1 MFGSS
6 DPDNPMGGLLGDL
19 MKVIGSG
26 PGSADSWFEAAR
38 TLAFG
43 VATDG
48 GEDENPDP
56 LVRIAFEELARVA
69 EMHVVE
75 ATGIGP
81 ASGAGGVSF
90 EAVGPGQWSFRVL
103 EAYRPVLKSMV
114 EAQQQGAAAVPS
126 SLDLSELDP
135 DSTGGLGGLL
145 GQFALTL
152 GPVFLGMQFGSAAG
166 HLARRAFGQY
176 ALPLPWPESST
187 LLLVPGNVGRFAE
200 DWSLPLQE
208 VQLWVCLR
216 ELTMHAVL
224 TRPGVRAS
232 LMTLLGDASA
242 HAAAAQRSI
251 VERLGDGLGDQAAL
265 EDALGD
271 PEALL
276 SDLISPEQRSISAA
290 LTAQTTA
297 IGAYV
302 DHITAGIA
310 ETLTSSPVG
319 AARGLVPLP
328 DRGGQGRAGLR
339 RPVRAQRRPGRGR
352 PRARLRDGR
361 AGTGGRERAGPPVG
375 RRARPADAGRGG
387 RARAVARPHRA
398 AGLNASR
405 RSGRH
410 DRRPER
416 RSPSDASAHR
426 PGVSCTGWVSP
437 PVAGTRA
444 RAVRRPGAR
453 RSWRPAGPHSSRAR
467 SG

>member
-19 MKVIGSG
+19 LKVIGSG
-26 PGSADSWFEAAR
+26 PGAADSWFEAAR

-56 LVRIAFEELARVA
+56 LVRISFEELARVA
-69 EMHVVE
+69 ELHVAD
-75 ATGIGP
+75 ATGIAPSAG
-81 ASGAGGVSF
+81 GGGVSF

-126 SLDLSELDP
+126 SQDLSELDP
-135 DSTGGLGGLL
+135 DATGGVGGLL

-176 ALPLPWPESST
+176 ALPLPWPESPT
-187 LLLVPGNVGRFAE
+187 LLLVPGNVARFAD

-224 TRPGVRAS
+224 TRPAVRSS
-232 LMTLLGDASA
+232 LATLLGDASA

-251 VERLGDGLGDQAAL
+251 VERLGDGLTDPAAL

-276 SDLISPEQRSISAA
+276 SDLISPEQRNISSA

-310 ETLTSSPVG
+310 ETLTSSPAALREAWYRYRIEEGKGEQAFAGLFGLDVG
-319 AARGLVPLP
+319 QEEV
-328 DRGGQGRAGLR
+328 DRGRAFVSG
-339 RPVRAQRRPGRGR
+339 VI
-352 PRARLRDGR
+352 
-361 AGTGGRERAGPPVG
+361 ERAGEDALG
-375 RRARPADAGRGG
+375 RLWADELDLPTPAEVDAPGLWLARI
-387 RARAVARPHRA
+387 
-398 AGLNASR
+398 GLL
-405 RSGRH
+405 
-410 DRRPER
+410 D
-416 RSPSDASAHR
+416 
-426 PGVSCTGWVSP
+426 
-437 PVAGTRA
+437 
-444 RAVRRPGAR
+444 
-453 RSWRPAGPHSSRAR
+453 
-467 SG
+467 

>member
-26 PGSADSWFEAAR
+26 PGSGDSWFEAAR
-38 TLAFG
+38 TLALG

-135 DSTGGLGGLL
+135 DSAGGLSGLL

-176 ALPLPWPESST
+176 ALPLPWPDSST
-187 LLLVPGNVGRFAE
+187 LLLVPGNVARFAE

-216 ELTMHAVL
+216 ELTMHAVMS
-224 TRPGVRAS
+224 RPGVRSS
-232 LMTLLGDASA
+232 LNLLLADASA
-242 HAAAAQRSI
+242 HAAASQRSM
-251 VERLGDGLGDQAAL
+251 VERLGDGLGDPAAL
-265 EDALGD
+265 EGVLSD
-271 PEALL
+271 PESLL
-276 SDLISPEQRSISAA
+276 ADLVSPEQRHISNA
-290 LTAQTTA
+290 LTALTT
-297 IGAYV
+297 
-302 DHITAGIA
+302 
-310 ETLTSSPVG
+310 S
-319 AARGLVPLP
+319 
-328 DRGGQGRAGLR
+328 
-339 RPVRAQRRPGRGR
+339 
-352 PRARLRDGR
+352 
-361 AGTGGRERAGPPVG
+361 
-375 RRARPADAGRGG
+375 
-387 RARAVARPHRA
+387 
-398 AGLNASR
+398 
-405 RSGRH
+405 
-410 DRRPER
+410 
-416 RSPSDASAHR
+416 
-426 PGVSCTGWVSP
+426 
-437 PVAGTRA
+437 
-444 RAVRRPGAR
+444 
-453 RSWRPAGPHSSRAR
+453 
-467 SG
+467 

>member
-6 DPDNPMGGLLGDL
+6 DADNPMGGLLGDL
-19 MKVIGSG
+19 LKVIGSG
-26 PGSADSWFEAAR
+26 PGAADSWFEAAR

-69 EMHVVE
+69 ELHVAD
-75 ATGIGP
+75 ATGI
-81 ASGAGGVSF
+81 ASSSASGGVSF
-90 EAVGPGQWSFRVL
+90 EAVGPGQWSVRVL
-103 EAYRPVLKSMV
+103 EAYRTVLKSMV

-126 SLDLSELDP
+126 SLDVSELDP
-135 DSTGGLGGLL
+135 AAGGLGGLL

-176 ALPLPWPESST
+176 ALPLPWPESTT
-187 LLLVPGNVGRFAE
+187 LLLVPGNVARFAD

-232 LMTLLGDASA
+232 LATLLGDASA

-251 VERLGDGLGDQAAL
+251 VERLGDGLTDPAAL
-265 EDALGD
+265 EDALAD

-276 SDLISPEQRSISAA
+276 SDLITPEQRNISST

-302 DHITAGIA
+302 DHVTAGIA
-310 ETLTSSPVG
+310 ETLTSSPAALREAWYRYRIEEGKGEQAFAGLFGLDVG
-319 AARGLVPLP
+319 QEEV
-328 DRGGQGRAGLR
+328 DRGRAFVSG
-339 RPVRAQRRPGRGR
+339 VV
-352 PRARLRDGR
+352 
-361 AGTGGRERAGPPVG
+361 ERAGEDALTRLWSDELDLPTP
-375 RRARPADAGRGG
+375 AEADAPGLWL
-387 RARAVARPHRA
+387 ARI
-398 AGLNASR
+398 GLL
-405 RSGRH
+405 
-410 DRRPER
+410 D
-416 RSPSDASAHR
+416 
-426 PGVSCTGWVSP
+426 
-437 PVAGTRA
+437 
-444 RAVRRPGAR
+444 
-453 RSWRPAGPHSSRAR
+453 
-467 SG
+467 

>member
-1 MFGSS
+1 MFGSN

-26 PGSADSWFEAAR
+26 PGAGDSWFEAAR

-69 EMHVVE
+69 EMHVAE
-75 ATGIGP
+75 ATGISP
-81 ASGAGGVSF
+81 TSGSGGVSF

-103 EAYRPVLKSMV
+103 DAYRPVLKSMV

-135 DSTGGLGGLL
+135 DSSGGLSGLL

-224 TRPGVRAS
+224 TRPGVRGS
-232 LMTLLGDASA
+232 LMTLLGDAAA

-251 VERLGDGLGDQAAL
+251 VERLGEGLGDQVSL
-265 EDALGD
+265 EEALGD

-276 SDLISPEQRSISAA
+276 SDLISPEQHNISAA

-297 IGAYV
+297 ISAYV
-302 DHITAGIA
+302 DHITADIA
-310 ETLTSSPVG
+310 ESLTSSPSALREAWYRYRIEEEKGEQAFAGLFGLNVG
-319 AARGLVPLP
+319 QAEV
-328 DRGGQGRAGLR
+328 DRGRAFI
-339 RPVRAQRRPGRGR
+339 
-352 PRARLRDGR
+352 
-361 AGTGGRERAGPPVG
+361 TGVLERANESALTRLWSDELDLPTPAEVDAPGLWL
-375 RRARPADAGRGG
+375 ARI
-387 RARAVARPHRA
+387 
-398 AGLNASR
+398 GLL
-405 RSGRH
+405 
-410 DRRPER
+410 D
-416 RSPSDASAHR
+416 
-426 PGVSCTGWVSP
+426 
-437 PVAGTRA
+437 
-444 RAVRRPGAR
+444 
-453 RSWRPAGPHSSRAR
+453 
-467 SG
+467 

>member
-26 PGSADSWFEAAR
+26 PGSGDSWFEAAR

-43 VATDG
+43 VATDDG
-48 GEDENPDP
+48 QDENPDP

-69 EMHVVE
+69 EMHVAE
-75 ATGIGP
+75 ATGIST
-81 ASGAGGVSF
+81 ASGGGVSF

-103 EAYRPVLKSMV
+103 DAYRPVLRSMV

-135 DSTGGLGGLL
+135 DSSGGLGGLL

-176 ALPLPWPESST
+176 ALPLPWPESSS
-187 LLLVPGNVGRFAE
+187 LLLVPGNVARFAE

-224 TRPGVRAS
+224 TRPGVRKS
-232 LMTLLGDASA
+232 LMTLLADASA
-242 HAAAAQRSI
+242 HAAASQRSI
-251 VERLGDGLGDQAAL
+251 VERLGEGLGDQVSL
-265 EDALGD
+265 EEALGD

-276 SDLISPEQRSISAA
+276 SDLISPEQHNISAA

-310 ETLTSSPVG
+310 ESLTSSPSALREAWYRYRIEEGKGEQAFAGLFGLNVG
-319 AARGLVPLP
+319 QEEV
-328 DRGGQGRAGLR
+328 DRGRAF
-339 RPVRAQRRPGRGR
+339 V
-352 PRARLRDGR
+352 
-361 AGTGGRERAGPPVG
+361 TGVLERADESALTRLWSDELDLPTPAEVDAPGLWL
-375 RRARPADAGRGG
+375 ARI
-387 RARAVARPHRA
+387 
-398 AGLNASR
+398 GLL
-405 RSGRH
+405 
-410 DRRPER
+410 D
-416 RSPSDASAHR
+416 
-426 PGVSCTGWVSP
+426 
-437 PVAGTRA
+437 
-444 RAVRRPGAR
+444 
-453 RSWRPAGPHSSRAR
+453 
-467 SG
+467 

>member
-19 MKVIGSG
+19 LKVIGSG
-26 PGSADSWFEAAR
+26 PGAADSWFEAAR

-69 EMHVVE
+69 ELHVAE
-75 ATGIGP
+75 ATGI
-81 ASGAGGVSF
+81 ASSSGTGGVSF
-90 EAVGPGQWSFRVL
+90 EAVGPGQWSVRVL
-103 EAYRPVLKSMV
+103 EAYRTVLKSMV

-126 SLDLSELDP
+126 SLDVSELDP
-135 DSTGGLGGLL
+135 ADGGLGGLL

-187 LLLVPGNVGRFAE
+187 LLLVPGNVARFAD

-232 LMTLLGDASA
+232 LATLLGDASA

-251 VERLGDGLGDQAAL
+251 VERLGDGLTDPTAL

-276 SDLISPEQRSISAA
+276 SDLITPEQRNISST

-302 DHITAGIA
+302 DHVTAGIA
-310 ETLTSSPVG
+310 ETLTSSPAALREAWYRYRIEEGKGEQAFAGLFGLDVG
-319 AARGLVPLP
+319 QEEV
-328 DRGGQGRAGLR
+328 DRG
-339 RPVRAQRRPGRGR
+339 RGFVS
-352 PRARLRDGR
+352 GVV
-361 AGTGGRERAGPPVG
+361 ERAGEDAL
-375 RRARPADAGRGG
+375 ARLWSDELDLPTPAEVDAPGLWL
-387 RARAVARPHRA
+387 ARI
-398 AGLNASR
+398 GLL
-405 RSGRH
+405 
-410 DRRPER
+410 D
-416 RSPSDASAHR
+416 
-426 PGVSCTGWVSP
+426 
-437 PVAGTRA
+437 
-444 RAVRRPGAR
+444 
-453 RSWRPAGPHSSRAR
+453 
-467 SG
+467 